1 MSDQQCHV
9 EETTAR
15 RWLLRWEQEMATF
28 FFSFFLTLLGYF
40 YVLLLFTSMK
50 MQNIGCDNNTQYK
63 VDTLIFT
70 LTKVISQ
77 HDIFTFTHVWLYDWN
92 LWWNKNNYICFSII
106 LEYYS
111 SRVFMIESTSLR
123 HWWTATITNVNS
135 KNMRINRRHV
145 KYISE
150 C

>member
-15 RWLLRWEQEMATF
+15 RWLLRWEQEMAKF
-28 FFSFFLTLLGYF
+28 FFSFFLTLLVYF

-70 LTKVISQ
+70 LTKVIS
-77 HDIFTFTHVWLYDWN
+77 
-92 LWWNKNNYICFSII
+92 
-106 LEYYS
+106 
-111 SRVFMIESTSLR
+111 
-123 HWWTATITNVNS
+123 
-135 KNMRINRRHV
+135 
-145 KYISE
+145 
-150 C
+150 